1 MKKRKKSRSD
11 APIPF
16 MLCMRGAILA
26 CIGTVIFVL
35 VLAFLL
41 KWDVLQT
48 DSIRVFNTAIKSICS
63 CWAGFLC
70 VRTIQQRGWLYGA
83 LSGGLYMTMAYV
95 IFFFFERE
103 FRLDIVFFS
112 DLLLGLV
119 CGGSIGTIY
128 ALIRNMRS
136 QS

>member
-1 MKKRKKSRSD
+1 
-11 APIPF
+11 
-16 MLCMRGAILA
+16 
-26 CIGTVIFVL
+26 
-35 VLAFLL
+35 
-41 KWDVLQT
+41 
-48 DSIRVFNTAIKSICS
+48 
-63 CWAGFLC
+63 
-70 VRTIQQRGWLYGA
+70 
-83 LSGGLYMTMAYV
+83 MAYV
-95 IFFFFERE
+95 IEFFFARE